1 MKREADSRR
10 MSIMKKSWAF
20 RPDYNGVSPVIA
32 TILLV
37 GITVVLAATLY
48 IMAFGFGTGTTDTP
62 PVADIT
68 KSTVPNGLKFTFTPF
83 SKETVWS
90 DVSFVLTAGV
100 DTISFTNITTEDMMD
115 TSGTVTKQLGYQELG
130 SLDVYLNATDLA
142 GNGYVNQGDSFT
154 LTVGGGVFS
163 NAVTYE
169 LFLMYDP
176 IGAVITSMT
185 FQG

>member
-1 MKREADSRR
+1 MMKR
-10 MSIMKKSWAF
+10 SWTL

-68 KSTVPNGLKFTFTPF
+68 KSTVDNGLKFTFTPF

-90 DVSFVLTAGV
+90 DVSVVLTGET
-100 DTISFTNITTEDMMD
+100 DTISFTNLTTDD
-115 TSGTVTKQLGYQELG
+115 LLSDSGTVTKQLGYWELG
-130 SLDVYLNATDLA
+130 SLDVYMNVTDLA

-154 LTVGGGVFS
+154 LTTGGGVFS
-163 NAVTYE
+163 NAITYE
-169 LFLMYDP
+169 VFIMYDP
-176 IGAVITSMT
+176 IGAVISSMT

>member
-1 MKREADSRR
+1 LKCEADSHR
-10 MSIMKKSWAF
+10 MSIMKKTWVV

-48 IMAFGFGTGTTDTP
+48 ILAFGFGTGTADTP

-68 KSTVPNGLKFTFTPF
+68 KSSVENGLKFTFTPF

-90 DVSFVLTAGV
+90 DVSIVLTAGAESV
-100 DTISFTNITTEDMMD
+100 SYANLTTEDLMSE
-115 TSGTVTKQLGYQELG
+115 TGTLTKDLGYRDLG
-130 SLDVYLNATDLA
+130 SLSVYLNVTDLA

-154 LTVGGGVFS
+154 FTTGGGVFS
-163 NAVTYE
+163 NSVTYE
-169 LFLMYDP
+169 VFLMYDP